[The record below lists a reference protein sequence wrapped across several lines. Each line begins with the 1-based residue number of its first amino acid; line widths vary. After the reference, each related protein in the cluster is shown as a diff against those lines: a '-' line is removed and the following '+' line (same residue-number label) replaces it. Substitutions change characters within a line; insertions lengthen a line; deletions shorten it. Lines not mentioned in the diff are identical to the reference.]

1 VNAGASCSIC
11 AGDDDIVR
19 HEGIAVKEVLGRV
32 RADLRFPAYSS
43 RSQFKG
49 PENAVA
55 GADEDQIAYDRRR
68 VRKSAA
74 SLEMP

>member
-1 VNAGASCSIC
+1 VNAGASCPIC
-11 AGDDDIVR
+11 ASYDDIVR
-19 HEGIAVKEVLGRV
+19 NEGIAVKEVLARV

-43 RSQFKG
+43 RSQFKR

-55 GADEDQIAYDRRR
+55 GADEYQIAYDRRG